1 MKKCT
6 FKTQYSRTDSD
17 IRDCNLVKFEKPS
30 MVKESLSY
38 ATDINTIYENYCKTG
53 KVPLNGKQPIYD
65 ENFVNYDNLVEAQK
79 IVDEASAYFQGL
91 PIEIKNNYGN
101 SLQKFVKAIHSGD
114 QFLVDKGVLN
124 LPKKP
129 EITQPVEGPV
139 NTVKPSVDK
148 ITTPVVEISAQ
159 GNLNTA
165 KTDGV

>member
-1 MKKCT
+1 MKKYT
-6 FKTQYSRTDSD
+6 FKTQFTRTDAD
-17 IRDCNLVKFEKPS
+17 IRDCNVVKFEKPS

-53 KVPLNGKQPIYD
+53 KVSLNGKQPIYD

-79 IVDEASAYFQGL
+79 LVDEASSYFQGL
-91 PIEIKNNYGN
+91 PTEIKNNYGN

-129 EITQPVEGPV
+129 EITQPVEGSV

-148 ITTPVVEISAQ
+148 ITTPVVETPAKD
-159 GNLNTA
+159 NLNTA

>member
-1 MKKCT
+1 MKKYT
-6 FKTQYSRTDSD
+6 FKTQFTRTDSD

-38 ATDINTIYENYCKTG
+38 ATDINTIYDNYCKTG

-79 IVDEASAYFQGL
+79 LVDEASAYFQGL
-91 PIEIKNNYGN
+91 PTEIKNNYGN
-101 SLQKFVKAIHSGD
+101 SLHKFVKAIHSGD

-129 EITQPVEGPV
+129 EITQPVEGSLNP
-139 NTVKPSVDK
+139 VKPSVDK
-148 ITTPVVEISAQ
+148 ITIPVVETPAKD
-159 GNLNTA
+159 NLNTA